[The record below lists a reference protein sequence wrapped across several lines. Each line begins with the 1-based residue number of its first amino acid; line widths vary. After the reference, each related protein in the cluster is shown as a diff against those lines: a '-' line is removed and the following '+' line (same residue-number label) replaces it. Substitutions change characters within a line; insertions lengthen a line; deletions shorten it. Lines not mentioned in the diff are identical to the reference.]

1 MLAGVAICGAPWL
14 VHRNAGEVRI
24 GPLTRDQTSHV
35 QPDQSLYLMQMYA
48 DGRKVH
54 VQDAPRIIIETS
66 ASESRCHIINK
77 VFKYLYETERASSR
91 PFKAE
96 IAVWV
101 REEFGLSTSNYPCDE
116 CYGGDKHNTYQANGL
131 VLAASEGSVTTGEI
145 DENSGSN
152 PRSQG
157 SNGEDSDSDTDS
169 SQSYEPSFNPLART
183 YYRRA
188 PENPQHKQWIYRRS
202 PTWIPVYDESLPAG
216 QGLQSEL
223 ILDVYDILR
232 PCSQFP
238 DYRITDRTISIPLGT
253 LRDELELEVQ
263 RIRNPPA
270 PPVWVGSPATNSP
283 QPRPLSPDE
292 QSDTNSPAKQRRVV

>member
-145 DENSGSN
+145 DENSGVSRLGDK
-152 PRSQG
+152 RSIM
-157 SNGEDSDSDTDS
+157 TDK
-169 SQSYEPSFNPLART
+169 T
-183 YYRRA
+183 WCTRR
-188 PENPQHKQWIYRRS
+188 E
-202 PTWIPVYDESLPAG
+202 
-216 QGLQSEL
+216 
-223 ILDVYDILR
+223 
-232 PCSQFP
+232 
-238 DYRITDRTISIPLGT
+238 
-253 LRDELELEVQ
+253 
-263 RIRNPPA
+263 
-270 PPVWVGSPATNSP
+270 
-283 QPRPLSPDE
+283 E
-292 QSDTNSPAKQRRVV
+292 QSA